1 MRKVVAFLALALF
14 ALPLQAQ
21 QQGQFLVVLTG
32 ADGQPVT
39 SINPA
44 DLSVN
49 EGEKAAKVLK
59 VEPSSYPTRVTLALE
74 NARGLADVLV
84 QLRNGAKGFVNA
96 LPDGTEIMLVST
108 APQPRIVVKM
118 TKSKD
123 EVIKAIDR
131 LAPESSSGRF
141 VEAVTEQIERW
152 DKDKDRGLYTPIM
165 VVMGSTIGEE
175 QVRETWVNE
184 AMSKLGNIAGATI
197 HSLMYNAPI
206 SSTGS
211 GGDFQMRIA
220 QTVSER
226 TRGRYEVFSAAQ
238 RIATLLPEVGA
249 DIAKL
254 QGGSQFLL
262 TIARPEG
269 ATGRLGPLS
278 ISPPSGIKVG
288 KITRLEA
295 RK

>member
-1 MRKVVAFLALALF
+1 MRKVVAFLAFALV
-14 ALPLQAQ
+14 ALPLEAQ

-49 EGEKAAKVLK
+49 EGEKPARVLK
-59 VEPSSYPTRVTLALE
+59 AEPSRYPTRVTLALE
-74 NARGLADVLV
+74 NARGLSDVLV

-96 LPDGTEIMLVST
+96 LPDGTEIMLIST

-118 TKSKD
+118 TRNKD

-165 VVMGSTIGEE
+165 VIMGSTIGEE
-175 QVRETWVNE
+175 VVRETWVSD
-184 AMSKLGNIAGATI
+184 AMGKLGSIAGATI
-197 HSLMYNAPI
+197 HSLIYNAPI

-211 GGDFQMRIA
+211 GGDLQMRIA

-226 TRGRYEVFSAAQ
+226 TRGRYELFSAPQ
-238 RIATLLPEVGA
+238 RIATLLPEIGA
-249 DIAKL
+249 DIAKV
-254 QGGSQFLL
+254 QAGSQFMV
-262 TIARPEG
+262 TIARPDG

-278 ISPPSGIKVG
+278 ISPPSGVKVG
-288 KITRLEA
+288 KITRLEGQ
-295 RK
+295 K

>member
-1 MRKVVAFLALALF
+1 MRKVVACFALVLF

-32 ADGQPVT
+32 ADGQPLT

-59 VEPSSYPTRVTLALE
+59 VEPSNFPTRVTLAVE

-96 LPDGTEIMLVST
+96 LPDGTEMMLVST

-118 TKSKD
+118 TKNKND
-123 EVIKAIDR
+123 VLKAIDQ

-175 QVRETWVNE
+175 QVRETWVND
-184 AMSKLGNIAGATI
+184 AMSKLGTIAGATI

-211 GGDFQMRIA
+211 GGDFQMRMA
-220 QTVSER
+220 QNFSEK
-226 TRGRYEVFSAAQ
+226 TRGRHEVFSSAQ
-238 RIATLLPEVGA
+238 RIATLLPEVAA
-249 DIAKL
+249 DVAKV
-254 QGGSQFLL
+254 QAGGQFLL
-262 TIARPEG
+262 TIERPQG
-269 ATGRLGPLS
+269 ATGRIGPLS
-278 ISPPSGIKVG
+278 ISPPSGVKVG
-288 KITRLEA
+288 KITRIEA